1 MQKRYVSGQHIPSGY
16 TGILRFLGKNS
27 YEIYLT
33 HMFVVYLFVR
43 LYNTLDLSGE
53 WAWSLYISVIV
64 VSGLLGNLVAKYF
77 SIPFNNSLREKFK
90 KVNPKNQEGS

>member
-33 HMFVVYLFVR
+33 HMFVVYLFVSVFNS
-43 LYNTLDLSGE
+43 LKLSGE
-53 WAWSLYISVIV
+53 WVWPLYISVIL

-77 SIPFNNSLREKFK
+77 STPVNNSLREKFK
-90 KVNPKNQEGS
+90 TVNSKNQDLS